1 MTDAERLEKW
11 YEEQNFLPGVKS
23 IFKNVYDNYYV
34 QDHEEPVFHGIPA
47 VYKVVG
53 DNL

>member
-23 IFKNVYDNYYV
+23 IFKNVY
-34 QDHEEPVFHGIPA
+34 F
-47 VYKVVG
+47 
-53 DNL
+53 